1 MPLGSVPWSARL
13 RYFWNLSRGFP
24 DLTGSF
30 SSRLGLSS
38 VSSFLKIMF
47 ALTLLLGAPVAAAR
61 SVNPPLA
68 RLIQKT
74 LRGSIVE
81 NPSDRTPAP
90 DSQRIRTGTWGGQHV
105 RLEVTEDGARLEFDC
120 AHGTIEQRIE
130 LDSNGRFE
138 VQGTHTRERGGPAR
152 SGETPDRHP
161 ARYTGRVEGKV
172 MTLVVTLTDTKET
185 VGTFSLTFGERPEL
199 HRCA

>member
-1 MPLGSVPWSARL
+1 MPLGSAPWSARL

-90 DSQRIRTGTWGGQHV
+90 DPQRITTGTWGGQHV
-105 RLEVTEDGARLEFDC
+105 RLEATEDGARLEFVRARHYRAANRVGQQRPLRSPGD
-120 AHGTIEQRIE
+120 AHSGTR
-130 LDSNGRFE
+130 
-138 VQGTHTRERGGPAR
+138 GTSQVR
-152 SGETPDRHP
+152 
-161 ARYTGRVEGKV
+161 
-172 MTLVVTLTDTKET
+172 
-185 VGTFSLTFGERPEL
+185 
-199 HRCA
+199 